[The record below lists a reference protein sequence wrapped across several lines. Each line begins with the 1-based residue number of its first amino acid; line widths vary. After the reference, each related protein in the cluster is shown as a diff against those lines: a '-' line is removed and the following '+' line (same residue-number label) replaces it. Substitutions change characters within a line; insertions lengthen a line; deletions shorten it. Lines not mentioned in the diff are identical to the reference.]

1 MSDYIK
7 ITLRIVWAVLLLYW
21 MIASFKT
28 KGPAQMEP
36 FIQRFAFYWLP
47 LIVAALLLGPG
58 EWFGHSIIRENF
70 VPHSNLVGITGLI
83 ISVFGVAL
91 ACWSRYLL
99 GQNWSLSVQLKHD
112 HKLIIDGPY
121 GYVRHPI
128 YSGLLLLFLGNTIIV
143 GDWRGLI
150 AVALVFI
157 SFWFKLQKEEKWMIA
172 NFGVQYQQYM
182 STTKALFPW
191 II

>member
-7 ITLRIVWAVLLLYW
+7 IALRIVWAVLSIYW
-21 MIASFKT
+21 LITSFKT
-28 KGPAQMEP
+28 KEHAQMES
-36 FIQRFAFYWLP
+36 FIKRFVLYWLP

-58 EWFGHSIIRENF
+58 EWFGHTIIRENF
-70 VPHSNLVGITGLI
+70 VPHSNMVGIAGLI
-83 ISVFGVAL
+83 LSVFGVAL

-112 HKLIIDGPY
+112 HKLIVNGPY
-121 GYVRHPI
+121 SYVRHPI
-128 YSGLLLLFLGNTIIV
+128 YSGLLLLFLGNAIVV

-157 SFWFKLQKEEKWMIA
+157 SFWFKLLKEEKWMIS
-172 NFGVQYQQYM
+172 NFGVQYQEYM
-182 STTKALFPW
+182 RTTKALFPW